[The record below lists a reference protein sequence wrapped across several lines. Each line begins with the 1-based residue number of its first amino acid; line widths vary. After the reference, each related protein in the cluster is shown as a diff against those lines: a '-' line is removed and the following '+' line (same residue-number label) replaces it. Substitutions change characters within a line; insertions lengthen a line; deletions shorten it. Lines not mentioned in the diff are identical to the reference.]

1 MPSKATA
8 KAKQTPAR
16 KQPLTPASPPQWP
29 PLQPLIPTENLN
41 LDVSLEDQ
49 IVLIRNLFTPTL
61 CKNYVSFLSR
71 LPLITTPVT
80 PKAGEAVRVNDRVQ
94 FDDPVFAQNL
104 WSSTG
109 LESLVTKS
117 YDSESSR
124 RLWGGEVL
132 GLNPRIR
139 MYRYTEGQFFGQHCR
154 FTSYVFVSASVSISI
169 RSARLLKS

>member
-8 KAKQTPAR
+8 KAKQIPVK
-16 KQPLTPASPPQWP
+16 KQPLTPTPPPQWP
-29 PLQPLIPTENLN
+29 PLRPLIPTEDLN
-41 LDVSLEDQ
+41 LDITLEDQ
-49 IVLIRNLFTPTL
+49 IVSIRNLFTPTL

-94 FDDPVFAQNL
+94 FDDPAFAQQL

-117 YDSESSR
+117 WDSESSR

-139 MYRYTEGQFFGQHCR
+139 IYRYTEGQFFGQHCR
-154 FTSYVFVSASVSISI
+154 STLYIFASASDLHAC
-169 RSARLLKS
+169 RSL